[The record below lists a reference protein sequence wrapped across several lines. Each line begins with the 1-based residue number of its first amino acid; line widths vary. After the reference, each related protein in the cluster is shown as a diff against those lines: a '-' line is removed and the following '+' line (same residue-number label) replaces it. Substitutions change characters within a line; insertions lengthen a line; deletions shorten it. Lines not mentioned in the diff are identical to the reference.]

1 MSTEDNKAL
10 MPLQRAPAERWR
22 ERLRLAG
29 VGVLSGLVV
38 GLVAGLGARLVMRL
52 IALAIGSVP
61 VFTLDTLNL
70 LGVGVSRGVVT
81 GLLLVAIRKYL
92 PGNNLTKG
100 LVFGVLLLL
109 LLVVFFFGAFFQPPP
124 QELLEAPLVGG
135 VLFTVLCLLTGIALV
150 MAVAWL
156 EHSLPT
162 PRLRL
167 PSIVGY
173 GLLMLLGACSVLL
186 VLVGDVAP
194 VVIELL
200 RFVGVF

>member
-10 MPLQRAPAERWR
+10 MSLQRAPAQRWR
-22 ERLRLAG
+22 ERLRLAS
-29 VGVLSGLVV
+29 VGVLSGLAV
-38 GLVAGLGARLVMRL
+38 GLAAGLGARLVMRL

-61 VFTLDTLNL
+61 VFTLATLNL
-70 LGVGVSRGVVT
+70 LGIGVSRGVVT

-92 PGNNLTKG
+92 PGSNLTKG
-100 LVFGVLLLL
+100 LAFGVLLLL
-109 LLVVFFFGAFFQPPP
+109 LLVVFFFGALLPPP
-124 QELLEAPLVGG
+124 QDLLEAPLLGG

-156 EHSLPT
+156 EHALPA

-173 GLLMLLGACSVLL
+173 GLLMLLAGCSVLL
-186 VLVGDVAP
+186 VLATDVAP
-194 VVIELL
+194 TVTGLL

>member
-1 MSTEDNKAL
+1 MS
-10 MPLQRAPAERWR
+10 LQRAPAAVRWR

-29 VGVLSGLVV
+29 VGVLSGLAV
-38 GLVAGLGARLVMRL
+38 GLAAGLGARLVMRL

-61 VFTLDTLNL
+61 VLTLATLNL

-92 PGNNLTKG
+92 PGSNLTKG
-100 LVFGVLLLL
+100 LAFGVLLLL
-109 LLVVFFFGAFFQPPP
+109 LLVVFFFGALLPPP
-124 QELLEAPLVGG
+124 QDLLEAPLLGG

-150 MAVAWL
+150 IAVAWL
-156 EHSLPT
+156 EHALPS

-173 GLLMLLGACSVLL
+173 GLLLLLAGCSVLL
-186 VLVGDVAP
+186 VLALDVAP
-194 VVIELL
+194 LVTGLL
-200 RFVGVF
+200 RLVGVF